1 MARELAPAGL
11 RSSPFC
17 ERSHWSASPV
27 KREQASSPR
36 AHLLSVN
43 NIACRPQSD
52 RQAFHDP
59 RQSRHNG
66 APSPSWRALSS
77 GYPLNERPSTNVIR
91 PSGCPGLLR
100 VVQALDGGICR
111 IKLDG
116 GSIRADQADAV
127 AAAAERFAG
136 GVIEATNR
144 GNLQIRGIGPGHDA
158 LIEALLAAGLGPR
171 KPAGDDVRNLM
182 LSPAA
187 GIDRQ
192 MLFDTRPLAAQI
204 LVTLQTHERFHE
216 LSAKFAVQLDG
227 GEALAMLEHHHDL
240 WLSALVRNGEPWLAF
255 GLAGTPL
262 DKPAGKVPLTQGHAL
277 VVAVLELFLDLAR
290 PDQIRMRHLLA
301 EVSVDEFMTRL
312 ARRVPLQACLD
323 WQRDASIDGLHLGVH
338 PQHDDRVYVGAAAPL
353 GRLDAVM
360 LRGAAQLAREKG
372 DESLSF
378 TPWQSLLLPNVR
390 SEDADQVL
398 ARLEGLGLLCSLDQA
413 LAQLIACTG
422 SSGCGKALAD
432 TKADARQLAELLQR
446 QGQTLKVHLSG
457 CPRSCAAAH
466 VAPATLLAVAPG
478 RYDLYVRDVTLPGF
492 GALQAHNLS
501 IEALGH
507 WLDAR
512 PRSPLDA

>member
-1 MARELAPAGL
+1 M
-11 RSSPFC
+11 
-17 ERSHWSASPV
+17 
-27 KREQASSPR
+27 
-36 AHLLSVN
+36 
-43 NIACRPQSD
+43 
-52 RQAFHDP
+52 
-59 RQSRHNG
+59 
-66 APSPSWRALSS
+66 
-77 GYPLNERPSTNVIR
+77 NERPSSHVVR

-116 GSIRADQADAV
+116 GSIQADQAEAV
-127 AAAAERFAG
+127 ASVAERFAG

-144 GNLQIRGIGPGHDA
+144 ANLQIRGIGPGHDA
-158 LIEALLAAGLGPR
+158 LIEPLLAAGLGPR
-171 KPAGDDVRNLM
+171 KLAGDDVRNLM
-182 LSPAA
+182 LSPTA

-192 MLFDTRPLAAQI
+192 MLLDTRPLAARI
-204 LVTLQTHERFHE
+204 LFTLQTHERFHE

-227 GEALAMLEHHHDL
+227 GEGLAMLEHHHDL

-262 DKPAGKVPLTQGHAL
+262 DKPDGTVRLAQGHDL

-290 PDQIRMRHLLA
+290 PDQTRMRHLLA
-301 EVSVDEFMTRL
+301 EIPRDELLVQL
-312 ARRVPLQACLD
+312 ARRVALQPCPD
-323 WQRDASIDGLHLGVH
+323 WRRDESIDGLHIGIH
-338 PQHDDRVYVGAAAPL
+338 SQHDDRVYVGAAAPL

-360 LRGAAQLAREKG
+360 LRGAAQLARDKG
-372 DESLSF
+372 DASLRFS
-378 TPWQSLLLPNVR
+378 PWQSLLLPNVR
-390 SEDADQVL
+390 REDAHDAL
-398 ARLEGLGLLCSLDQA
+398 ARLEELGLLCSLDQP

-422 SSGCGKALAD
+422 SSGCGKAQAD
-432 TKADARQLAELLQR
+432 TKADARQLAELLQG
-446 QGQTLKVHLSG
+446 QGRALKIHLSG

-478 RYDLYVRDVTLPGF
+478 RYDLYFRDATLPGF
-492 GALQAHNLS
+492 GALQAHDLT

>member
-1 MARELAPAGL
+1 M
-11 RSSPFC
+11 
-17 ERSHWSASPV
+17 
-27 KREQASSPR
+27 
-36 AHLLSVN
+36 
-43 NIACRPQSD
+43 
-52 RQAFHDP
+52 
-59 RQSRHNG
+59 
-66 APSPSWRALSS
+66 
-77 GYPLNERPSTNVIR
+77 NERPSTNVIR

>member
-1 MARELAPAGL
+1 MWRFLFAGL
-11 RSSPFC
+11 
-17 ERSHWSASPV
+17 
-27 KREQASSPR
+27 
-36 AHLLSVN
+36 
-43 NIACRPQSD
+43 
-52 RQAFHDP
+52 
-59 RQSRHNG
+59 
-66 APSPSWRALSS
+66 
-77 GYPLNERPSTNVIR
+77 PLNERPSSLVVR

-116 GSIRADQADAV
+116 GSIQADQAEAV
-127 AAAAERFAG
+127 AAVAERFAS

-144 GNLQIRGIGPGHDA
+144 GNLQIRGIGSEHSA
-158 LIEALLAAGLGPR
+158 LIESLLVAGLGPR
-171 KPAGDDVRNLM
+171 TLAGDDVRNLM

-187 GIDRQ
+187 GIDRRR
-192 MLFDTRPLAAQI
+192 LFDTRPLAAQI

-240 WLSALVRNGEPWLAF
+240 WLSALVRHGEPWLAF

-262 DKPAGKVPLTQGHAL
+262 DTPAGRVPLAQGHAL

-290 PDQIRMRHLLA
+290 PDQNRMRHLLA
-301 EVSVDEFMTRL
+301 DVSVDEFMTRL

-323 WQRDASIDGLHLGVH
+323 WQRDASSDGLHLGVH

-372 DESLSF
+372 DASLRFS
-378 TPWQSLLLPNVR
+378 PWQSLLLPNVCR
-390 SEDADQVL
+390 ADADQVL
-398 ARLEGLGLLCSLDQA
+398 ARLEGLGLLGSNDQP

-446 QGQTLKVHLSG
+446 RGQTLKVHLSG
-457 CPRSCAAAH
+457 CSRSCAAAH

-478 RYDLYVRDVTLPGF
+478 RYDLYFRDATLPGF
-492 GALQAHNLS
+492 GALQAHNLT

>member
-1 MARELAPAGL
+1 M
-11 RSSPFC
+11 
-17 ERSHWSASPV
+17 
-27 KREQASSPR
+27 
-36 AHLLSVN
+36 
-43 NIACRPQSD
+43 
-52 RQAFHDP
+52 
-59 RQSRHNG
+59 
-66 APSPSWRALSS
+66 
-77 GYPLNERPSTNVIR
+77 NERPSSSVIR

-116 GSIRADQADAV
+116 GSIQADQADAV
-127 AAAAERFAG
+127 AWAAERFAG

-144 GNLQIRGIGPGHDA
+144 ANLQIRGVGPRHDA
-158 LIEALLAAGLGPR
+158 LVEPLLNAGLGPR
-171 KPAGDDVRNLM
+171 KLAGDDVRNLM
-182 LSPAA
+182 LSPTA

-192 MLFDTRPLAAQI
+192 MLLDTRPLAARI
-204 LVTLQTHERFHE
+204 LFTLQTHERFHE

-227 GEALAMLEHHHDL
+227 GEGVAMLEHHHDL
-240 WLSALVRNGEPWLAF
+240 WLSALVRNGEPWLVF

-262 DKPAGKVPLTQGHAL
+262 DKPDGAVRLAQAHEL

-290 PDQIRMRHLLA
+290 SDQTRMRHLLA
-301 EVSVDEFMTRL
+301 EIPRDECLVQL
-312 ARRVPLQACLD
+312 ARRVALQPCAD
-323 WQRDASIDGLHLGVH
+323 WRRDQSIDGLHIGIH
-338 PQHDDRVYVGAAAPL
+338 SQHDDRVYVGAAAPL

-360 LRGAAQLAREKG
+360 LRAVAQLARDKG
-372 DESLSF
+372 DASLRF

-390 SEDADQVL
+390 REEADDVL
-398 ARLEGLGLLCSLDQA
+398 ARLEGLGLLCAVDQP

-446 QGQTLKVHLSG
+446 QGRALKIHLSG

-478 RYDLYVRDVTLPGF
+478 RYDLYFRDATQPGF
-492 GALQAHNLS
+492 GALQAHDLT